1 MAIGDELKAQILR
14 YYFVEHWRVGTIA
27 RQLGVHH
34 STVERVLGEAG
45 VQRERR
51 RPRRPSK
58 LDPYLA
64 FITETL
70 EHFPT
75 LTAAR
80 VFDMVKARGYTGG
93 PDHFRHRIAELR
105 PRRVREAYLRLR
117 TLPGEQAQVDWAHFG
132 KITIGRAER
141 PLMAFVLVLSYSRYP
156 FVRFYL
162 NASLANLL
170 RGHVEAFDTLGGSV
184 RKILYDNMRSVVLER
199 RADAIRFHPTVL
211 ELAAHYH
218 FEPRPVAPARGN
230 EKGRVERLIRF
241 VRESFFAARRF
252 RDLDD
257 LNAQVDQW
265 CRTRAAERPCPEDPR
280 RTVAEVFDEERAHL
294 LALPDDPFPC
304 QERVEVQVAKTPY
317 VRFDANDYSVP
328 HRYVERTLVV
338 SATLKT
344 VRVLD
349 AGTVLATHRRSFD
362 RGQQIEDPAHIEA
375 LERDKRNARE
385 HRATDRLHHAA
396 PSAKALFA
404 AAAKRHHH
412 LGVLA
417 RGLIE
422 LLNAHGPL
430 ALERAI
436 AAALEAD
443 APHLAGVRHLIDQQR
458 QQADKP
464 PPLPLALPDDPR
476 LRSLHVRPHDLA
488 DYDRLHDQSDSAGN
502 DEHRDDDHEQNT

>member
-1 MAIGDELKAQILR
+1 MSRRRSCATTSSSTGAWGPLPGSSACITPPSSGCC
-14 YYFVEHWRVGTIA
+14 A
-27 RQLGVHH
+27 RPG
-34 STVERVLGEAG
+34 R
-45 VQRERR
+45 RERR

-64 FITETL
+64 FIAETI
-70 EHFPT
+70 ERFPT

-80 VFDMVKARGYTGG
+80 LFDMVKARGYPGA

-105 PRRVREAYLRLR
+105 PRRARETYLRLR

-132 KITIGRAER
+132 KVAIGRAVR

-156 FVRFYL
+156 FVRFFL

-170 RGHVEAFDTLGGSV
+170 RGHVEAFDVLGGGV

-211 ELAAHYH
+211 ALAAHYR
-218 FEPRPVAPARGN
+218 FEPRPAAPARGN

-241 VRESFFAARRF
+241 VRESFFGARRF

-257 LNAQVDQW
+257 LNAQVDEW
-265 CRTRAAERPCPEDPR
+265 RRTRAAERPCPEDRR
-280 RTVAEVFDEERAHL
+280 RTVEEVFAEERAHL
-294 LALPDDPFPC
+294 LELPEHPFPC
-304 QERVEVQVAKTPY
+304 EERVAVQVNKTPY

-328 HRYVERTLVV
+328 HHYVERTLVV
-338 SATLKT
+338 SATLQS

-349 AGTVLATHRRSFD
+349 SGAVLATHPRSFD
-362 RGQQIEDPAHIEA
+362 RGHQIEDPAHIEA

-488 DYDRLHDQSDSAGN
+488 DYDRLHDESNTAGN
-502 DEHRDDDHEQNT
+502 DEHRQDDDEQNT